1 MTEKN
6 DFSFSSNCSQRLTL
20 GKCRTRAER
29 HVTGGITCCD
39 MNEFMC
45 NTRYVIHVVHVI
57 IQKLHTV
64 HFNMIYAYNEMSLL
78 L

>member
-6 DFSFSSNCSQRLTL
+6 HFSFFSNSFQSLTL
-20 GKCRTRAER
+20 EKCLTRAQPHDAR
-29 HVTGGITCCD
+29 GITCCD

>member
-6 DFSFSSNCSQRLTL
+6 HFSFFSNSFQSLTL
-20 GKCRTRAER
+20 EKCLTRAQP
-29 HVTGGITCCD
+29 HVAGGITCCD

-64 HFNMIYAYNEMSLL
+64 HFNMIYAYNEMRLL